1 MGWQN
6 GTFRRLFSWTADAN
20 AGYDILADRLDSD
33 TNDIVGGINNT
44 LTRDGQNAPIGDLPM
59 AGFKHLSVAQA
70 SSPTDYARFDQV
82 VPATGNG
89 TISGSLTVT
98 GAAALNGGT
107 TVTGGL
113 TADALTVNGGINANG
128 GISATSIGVSGSL
141 TVTGGIN
148 ANGGVN
154 ATSLGVSGSL
164 TVAGGINANGG
175 VNATSLGV
183 SGPLTVSGAAALN
196 GGATIAGLTVNGDAS
211 VSGTLT
217 APSITCTDNRLICQG
232 TNAPSVTMY
241 NTTAGA
247 MGASGFWVGAGG
259 LNIGQMNGDGSPA
272 TPWAYFDAS
281 GNFTLNHTLTL
292 GGSVVQIGAAGSGPG
307 GSGRMLYLP

>member
-20 AGYDILADRLDSD
+20 AGYDILADRMDSD

-98 GAAALNGGT
+98 GAAALNGGA

-113 TADALTVNGGINANG
+113 TADVLTVNGGISATS
-128 GISATSIGVSGSL
+128 ISATSIGVSGAL
-141 TVTGGIN
+141 TVTGAIN
-148 ANGGVN
+148 ANGGIN
-154 ATSLGVSGSL
+154 ATSLG
-164 TVAGGINANGG
+164 A
-175 VNATSLGV
+175 
-183 SGPLTVSGAAALN
+183 SGPLTVTGAAALN
-196 GGATIAGLTVNGDAS
+196 GGATIAGLTVNGNSNLSGNLA
-211 VSGTLT
+211 VGGTLT
-217 APSITCTDNRLICQG
+217 APFITCTDNRLICQG
-232 TNAPSVTMY
+232 DNAPSVTMY
-241 NTTAGA
+241 NTTAPA
-247 MGASGFWVGAGG
+247 ASGFWVGPGG
-259 LNIGQMNGDGSPA
+259 LNIGQMNGDG
-272 TPWAYFDAS
+272 TPVTAWAYFDAS
-281 GNFTLNHTLTL
+281 GNFTLNHTLNL
-292 GGSVVQIGAAGSGPG
+292 GGSVVQIGAAGTGPG

>member
-20 AGYDILADRLDSD
+20 AGVDILADRMDSD

-44 LTRDGQNAPIGDLPM
+44 LTRDGQNAPIGNLPM
-59 AGFKHLSVAQA
+59 AGFKHLGVAQA

-98 GAAALNGGT
+98 GAAALNGGA

-113 TADALTVNGGINANG
+113 TADALTVTGGISANG

-141 TVTGGIN
+141 TITGGIN
-148 ANGGVN
+148 ANGG
-154 ATSLGVSGSL
+154 
-164 TVAGGINANGG
+164 I
-175 VNATSLGV
+175 NATSLGV
-183 SGPLTVSGAAALN
+183 SGPLTVTGAAALN
-196 GGATIAGLTVNGDAS
+196 GGLTVNGNS
-211 VSGTLT
+211 NLSGNLGVGGTLT
-217 APSITCTDNRLICQG
+217 APFITCTDNRLICQG

-247 MGASGFWVGAGG
+247 PAASGFWVGAGG
-259 LNIGQMNGDGSPA
+259 LNLGQMNGDG
-272 TPWAYFDAS
+272 TPVTAWAYFDAS
-281 GNFTLNHTLTL
+281 GNFTLNHTLNL